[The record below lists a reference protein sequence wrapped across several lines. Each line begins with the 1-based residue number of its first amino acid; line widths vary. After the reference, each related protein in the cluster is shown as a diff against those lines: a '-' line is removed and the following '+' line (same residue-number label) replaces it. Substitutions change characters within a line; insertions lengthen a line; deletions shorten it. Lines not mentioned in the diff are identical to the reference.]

1 VPKDKFYMLTTSN
14 FQMDPREKVRLLS
27 KRILAL
33 MRELE
38 DNPQYTQNFVDS
50 IKDDIAYY
58 KRQIESLEDQ

>member
-1 VPKDKFYMLTTSN
+1 
-14 FQMDPREKVRLLS
+14 
-27 KRILAL
+27 